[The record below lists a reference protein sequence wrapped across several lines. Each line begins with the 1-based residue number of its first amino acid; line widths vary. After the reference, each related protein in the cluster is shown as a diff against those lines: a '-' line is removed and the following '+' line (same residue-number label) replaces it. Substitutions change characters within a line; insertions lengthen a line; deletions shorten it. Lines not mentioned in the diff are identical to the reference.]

1 MKDPL
6 LNSLAYI
13 SRYYGLA
20 NSPDALVSGLPLK
33 DGLLSVHL
41 FPRAAATAGLSAKL
55 EELPLDN
62 LPPLLLPVVAL
73 LQNGDACVILSIDYD
88 KKEAAVILSQND
100 DSTQEW
106 VKLEELN
113 KQYTGQLFLV
123 KKSFRYDERS
133 PEMLKNNDGHWFWST
148 LWQSR
153 NIYRDVFLASIL
165 INIFAVGAPLFSRLV
180 YDKIV
185 PNLAY
190 DSLWVLAIGVFV
202 IFIFDFCL
210 KMMRSYF
217 LDVAGKKSDI
227 LISSKI
233 FSHVMGIRLEAKPP
247 SVGAFA
253 KHMQEFESIRDFFT
267 SASITTLIDLP
278 FAVFFLIVIYV
289 IAGPLALVP
298 LIGVIAL
305 IAYSFII
312 QKPLR
317 RTIEEG
323 SRLASQKNSNLVES
337 LAGLETLKMFGAESQ
352 YQYRWEEA
360 VAHMANWSLKS
371 RRLTDSLQNA
381 AGFVQQFL
389 NVAMIVV
396 GVYLIGAGDLTM
408 GGLIAATMLSGR
420 AVGPMIQVAMLSSR
434 YNQAKSAMGI
444 IEKLMEMPTE
454 QEPNKRY
461 IHRPI
466 IKGKIQFEDV
476 SFTYPG
482 ATSPSLK
489 NINLT
494 INPGEKVG
502 IIGRIGSGK
511 TTLERILMG
520 LYQPTDG
527 TVLIDDTDIKQLHQ
541 IDIRRNLGCVPQDI
555 TLFYGS
561 IRDNIA
567 LGRPLANDK
576 DIILAA
582 ERAGVTSFTQ
592 KDSAGLDKQVGE
604 GGHALSGGQRQA
616 IAIARALLG
625 NPPVM
630 IMDEPTSSIDNRT
643 EMFIKRQMR
652 NFSKDET
659 LILITHKTGML
670 DLVDRLIVM
679 EQGQI
684 IADGPRDKVLQSLR
698 AGKAPEQKPA
708 AQASEQVAGEKT
720 AVNQAKAIEQAKE
733 TVGQKPAAQQ
743 AATQTS
749 ATPAAAPASQTAKA
763 EAKPQA
769 EIAKPAAPKGEPRR
783 ASVQNKPI

>member
-1 MKDPL
+1 MNTIKDPL
-6 LNSLAYI
+6 LNSLDYI
-13 SRYYGLA
+13 SRYYGQA
-20 NSPDALVSGLPLK
+20 NSPDALVAGLPLK
-33 DGLLSVHL
+33 DGLLTVHL
-41 FPRAAATAGLSAKL
+41 FPRAAATAGLNAKL
-55 EELPLDN
+55 EELPLND

-73 LQNGDACVILSIDYD
+73 LKNGDACVILSVDYE
-88 KKEAAVILSQND
+88 KNEAEVILSQND
-100 DSTQEW
+100 DNTQEW
-106 VKLEELN
+106 VRLEELN

-133 PEMLKNNDGHWFWST
+133 PEVLKNNDGHWFWST

-153 NIYRDVFLASIL
+153 KIYRDVFIASIL
-165 INIFAVGAPLFSRLV
+165 INIFAISAPLFSRLV

-190 DSLWVLAIGVFV
+190 DSLWVLAVGVFI
-202 IFIFDFCL
+202 IFIFDFIL

-233 FSHVMGIRLEAKPP
+233 FSHVMGTRLESKPP

-253 KHMQEFESIRDFFT
+253 RHMQEFESIRDFFT

-278 FAVFFLIVIYV
+278 FALLFMLVIAF
-289 IAGPLALVP
+289 IAGPLAIVP
-298 LIGVIAL
+298 LIGVIIL
-305 IAYSFII
+305 ISYSFIV

-323 SRLASQKNSNLVES
+323 SRLASQKNSNLIES
-337 LAGLETLKMFGAESQ
+337 LSGLETLKMFGAESQ

-371 RRLTDSLQNA
+371 RRLTDSLQNT

-396 GVYLIGAGDLTM
+396 GVYLIGNGDLTM

-420 AVGPMIQVAMLSSR
+420 AVSPMIQVAMLSTR

-444 IEKLMEMPTE
+444 IDNLMQMPTE
-454 QEPNKRY
+454 QEPGKRY

-466 IKGKIQFEDV
+466 IKGKIQFDNV
-476 SFTYPG
+476 NFTYPN
-482 ATSPSLK
+482 ATSPSLR

-494 INPGEKVG
+494 INPGERIG

-520 LYQPTDG
+520 LYQPTSG

-567 LGRPLANDK
+567 LGRPLASDK

-592 KDSAGLDKQVGE
+592 KDSAGLEKQIGE
-604 GGHALSGGQRQA
+604 GGAALSGGQRQA

-625 NPPVM
+625 KPPVM
-630 IMDEPTSSIDNRT
+630 IMDEPTSSMDNRT
-643 EMFIKRQMR
+643 EMFIKRQLR
-652 NFSKDET
+652 NFNKGET

-684 IADGPRDKVLQSLR
+684 IADGPRDKVLQALR
-698 AGKAPEQKPA
+698 SGKSQKSAPTVAKKSPTLEAKTSDA
-708 AQASEQVAGEKT
+708 APSASEPKPSED
-720 AVNQAKAIEQAKE
+720 QA
-733 TVGQKPAAQQ
+733 Q
-743 AATQTS
+743 AATSTVSRPTS
-749 ATPAAAPASQTAKA
+749 ATATKQTTTT
-763 EAKPQA
+763 
-769 EIAKPAAPKGEPRR
+769 
-783 ASVQNKPI
+783 NKKKSTIQTRPI

>member
-6 LNSLAYI
+6 LNSLDYI
-13 SRYYGLA
+13 SRYYGQA
-20 NSPDALVSGLPLK
+20 NSPDALIAGLPLK
-33 DGLLSVHL
+33 DGLLTVHL
-41 FPRAAATAGLSAKL
+41 FPRAAATAGLNAKL
-55 EELPLDN
+55 EELPLND

-73 LQNGDACVILSIDYD
+73 LKNGDACVILSVDYE
-88 KKEAAVILSQND
+88 KNEAEVILSQND

-106 VKLEELN
+106 IHLEELN

-133 PEMLKNNDGHWFWST
+133 PEILKNNDGHWFWST

-153 NIYRDVFLASIL
+153 KIYRDVLIASIL
-165 INIFAVGAPLFSRLV
+165 INIFAISAPLFSRLV

-190 DSLWVLAIGVFV
+190 DSLWVLAVGVFI
-202 IFIFDFCL
+202 IFIFDFIL

-233 FSHVMGIRLEAKPP
+233 FSHVMGMRLESKPP

-253 KHMQEFESIRDFFT
+253 RHMQEFESIRDFFT
-267 SASITTLIDLP
+267 SSSITTLIDLP
-278 FAVFFLIVIYV
+278 FALLFILVIAF
-289 IAGPLALVP
+289 IAGPLAIVP
-298 LIGVIAL
+298 LIGVIIL
-305 IAYSFII
+305 ISYSFIV

-323 SRLASQKNSNLVES
+323 SRLASQKNSNLIES
-337 LAGLETLKMFGAESQ
+337 LSGLETLKMFGAESQ

-396 GVYLIGAGDLTM
+396 GVYLIGNGDLTM

-420 AVGPMIQVAMLSSR
+420 AVSPMIQVAMLSTR
-434 YNQAKSAMGI
+434 YNQAKSAMSI
-444 IEKLMEMPTE
+444 IDNLMKMPTE
-454 QEPNKRY
+454 QEPGKRY

-466 IKGKIQFEDV
+466 IKGKIQFDNV
-476 SFTYPG
+476 NFTYPN
-482 ATSPSLK
+482 ATSPSLR

-494 INPGEKVG
+494 INPGERIG

-520 LYQPTDG
+520 LYQPTSG

-567 LGRPLANDK
+567 LGRPLASDK

-592 KDSAGLDKQVGE
+592 KDSAGLEKQIGE
-604 GGHALSGGQRQA
+604 GGAALSGGQRQT

-625 NPPVM
+625 KPPVM
-630 IMDEPTSSIDNRT
+630 IMDEPTSSMDNRT
-643 EMFIKRQMR
+643 EMFIKRQLR
-652 NFSKDET
+652 NVSKDET

-684 IADGPRDKVLQSLR
+684 IADGPRDKVLQTLR
-698 AGKAPEQKPA
+698 FGKSQKSAPTVAKKAPTPEAKTSDAPSS
-708 AQASEQVAGEKT
+708 ASEPKPSA
-720 AVNQAKAIEQAKE
+720 AKAKATSNTDSKPTSTTAAKQA
-733 TVGQKPAAQQ
+733 TATNQKKS
-743 AATQTS
+743 TIQT
-749 ATPAAAPASQTAKA
+749 
-763 EAKPQA
+763 
-769 EIAKPAAPKGEPRR
+769 R
-783 ASVQNKPI
+783 PI